1 MEILSWHCG
10 RVSSVRP
17 SRLARGR
24 SGTLPPGT
32 WANICHE
39 ADPEALARLPL
50 LSGPVLGDS
59 PAEASSAE
67 STSPEAASSS
77 PRAAKHIYSVSDLP
91 PLAAGDPLF
100 RRVLLV
106 SCPETLGA
114 RERGLRLR
122 RALWE
127 ERAGILQWA
136 LEGLRRVLRSARAG
150 EGFPSGRPPEA
161 TRRRWER
168 LGGPIGRFKEAYLEV
183 TGIPEDLVVKR
194 RLYKAYQGFCQREG
208 VLAKTID
215 SFTPALTDDPLISDD
230 KRTPE
235 LGADQARCYI
245 GATPKRDLDPLIAEA
260 RG

>member
-1 MEILSWHCG
+1 MPC
-10 RVSSVRP
+10 SSVRS

-24 SGTLPPGT
+24 SETLPPRT

-50 LSGPVLGDS
+50 LSGPMVGGS
-59 PAEASSAE
+59 PAEASSTKSA
-67 STSPEAASSS
+67 SSGAASGG
-77 PRAAKHIYSVSDLP
+77 PRAAKYIHAKQHIYSVSGLP

-150 EGFPSGRPPEA
+150 EGFPSGRPAEA

-168 LGGPIGRFKEAYLEV
+168 LGGPIGRFKEAYLKV
-183 TGIPEDLVVKR
+183 TGAPEDLVVKR
-194 RLYKAYQGFCQREG
+194 RLHEAYRGFCQREG
-208 VLAKTID
+208 VLAKMID
-215 SFTPALTDDPLISDD
+215 RFTPALTEDPLISDD

-235 LGADQARCYI
+235 SGADQARCYI

-260 RG
+260 QG